1 MKNENRWGFVQVH
14 WALRVPIFLVALLA
28 TLLVF
33 ASSTQSMSASTFA
46 AQTADDETVTLEVVG
61 TTMGVVR
68 YRVLV
73 VSNEPTD
80 AEKSKLKSTVSTTLS
95 RVNDLMSTYQ
105 DDSDVSRFNRTESTD
120 WFDVD
125 SETAT
130 VVNRAQEISQLSD
143 GAFDITVG
151 PAVQAWNFGAGKGE
165 FEIPTEKTIEELKQ
179 NTGFGLIEVRLS
191 PPALKKSNPKA
202 GIDLSAIAKGYAVD
216 AVAAALENLGYK
228 RLMVEVGGEV
238 FAAGERAS
246 GGAWRIAVES
256 PNAMG
261 KPFGSSLAKYVEV
274 LDTGIATSGNYRNFE
289 MHQGVRY
296 SHTIDPRTCRPVTHN
311 LATASVVAKNCMTAD
326 ALATAVMVMGEAGG
340 HELCES
346 LNCELFTMVRN
357 GEELSQQSS
366 ENFPVFEL
374 PVEDDPEAKIV
385 AASSTKTGPSI
396 WPTFLA
402 ALVVFGLMI
411 LAMSVGAIFNNRP
424 VQGSCGGLAN
434 MTNEDGDEVC
444 GVCSKP
450 TTDCVES
457 TTT

>member
-1 MKNENRWGFVQVH
+1 
-14 WALRVPIFLVALLA
+14 
-28 TLLVF
+28 
-33 ASSTQSMSASTFA
+33 
-46 AQTADDETVTLEVVG
+46 
-61 TTMGVVR
+61 
-68 YRVLV
+68 
-73 VSNEPTD
+73 
-80 AEKSKLKSTVSTTLS
+80 
-95 RVNDLMSTYQ
+95 
-105 DDSDVSRFNRTESTD
+105 
-120 WFDVD
+120 
-125 SETAT
+125 
-130 VVNRAQEISQLSD
+130 
-143 GAFDITVG
+143 
-151 PAVQAWNFGAGKGE
+151 
-165 FEIPTEKTIEELKQ
+165 
-179 NTGFGLIEVRLS
+179 
-191 PPALKKSNPKA
+191 
-202 GIDLSAIAKGYAVD
+202 
-216 AVAAALENLGYK
+216 
-228 RLMVEVGGEV
+228 
-238 FAAGERAS
+238 
-246 GGAWRIAVES
+246 
-256 PNAMG
+256 
-261 KPFGSSLAKYVEV
+261 
-274 LDTGIATSGNYRNFE
+274 
-289 MHQGVRY
+289 
-296 SHTIDPRTCRPVTHN
+296 
-311 LATASVVAKNCMTAD
+311 MTAD